1 MARKNKKNQPVRDDQ
16 GIVNPLGKRLYT
28 LKEAARYLG
37 RSVWGVRELIWAGEI
52 PIVRGDGNRKIFL
65 DIKDLDEYVRQ
76 NKSTY
81 R

>member
-1 MARKNKKNQPVRDDQ
+1 MARTKKKNRAVENDK
-16 GIVNPLGKRLYT
+16 GIVNPLAKRLYT
-28 LKEAARYLG
+28 LKEAAQYLG
-37 RSVWGVRELIWAGEI
+37 RSVWSVRELIWGGEI

-65 DIKDLDEYVRQ
+65 DIKDLDEYVRR

>member
-1 MARKNKKNQPVRDDQ
+1 MARRDKKNQQVRNSE
-16 GIVNPLGKRLYT
+16 GIPNPLGKRLYT
-28 LKEAARYLG
+28 LKEASLYLG
-37 RSVWGVRELIWAGEI
+37 RSVWGVRELIWGGEI

-65 DIKDLDEYVRQ
+65 DTKDLDEYVRQ

>member
-1 MARKNKKNQPVRDDQ
+1 MARKKKKNQVLKTEQ

-52 PIVRGDGNRKIFL
+52 PIVRGERNRKIFL
-65 DIKDLDEYVRQ
+65 DVTDLEEYVKR
-76 NKSTY
+76 NKSIY
-81 R
+81 Q

>member
-1 MARKNKKNQPVRDDQ
+1 MARTKNKDRSVENDQ

-28 LKEAARYLG
+28 LREAARYLG
-37 RSVWGVRELIWAGEI
+37 RSVWGVRELIWGGEI
-52 PIVRGDGNRKIFL
+52 PIVRGEGNRKIFL
-65 DIKDLDEYVRQ
+65 DIKDLDEYVRR

>member
-1 MARKNKKNQPVRDDQ
+1 MARTKKKNRAVENDQ
-16 GIVNPLGKRLYT
+16 GIVNPLGKRLYNV
-28 LKEAARYLG
+28 KEAAQYLG

-52 PIVRGDGNRKIFL
+52 PIVRGEGNRKIFL
-65 DIKDLDEYVRQ
+65 DVTDLDEYVRR